1 MKYALIKNG
10 KVVNSIVSGA
20 EFVQSIQSEYD
31 HIEAID
37 TELEQSLGVGV
48 GWGWDGS
55 FIAPE
60 IEEQPE
66 PAPPKRHITNLAFR
80 QRFTRA
86 EKTALEL
93 AALDNPAA
101 TTEQR
106 AQSAAL
112 RADLKD
118 QEQASYIDLDR
129 ADTRA
134 GVMMLEAAGL
144 IASGRALE
152 ILDAPVQDVERPR

>member
-1 MKYALIKNG
+1 MSTTINIG
-10 KVVNSIVSGA
+10 GA
-20 EFVQSIQSEYD
+20 TITYTPSDE
-31 HIEAID
+31 
-37 TELEQSLGVGV
+37 
-48 GWGWDGS
+48 
-55 FIAPE
+55 
-60 IEEQPE
+60 E

-93 AALDNPAA
+93 AVLDNPAA

-152 ILDAPVQDVERPR
+152 ILDSPVQDVERPR